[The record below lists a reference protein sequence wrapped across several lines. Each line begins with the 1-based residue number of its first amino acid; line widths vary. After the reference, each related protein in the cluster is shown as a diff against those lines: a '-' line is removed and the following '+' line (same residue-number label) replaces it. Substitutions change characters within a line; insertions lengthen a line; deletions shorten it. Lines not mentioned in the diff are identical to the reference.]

1 MAMNINSFFK
11 KLFSDRK
18 RVLEFFFPIL
28 LIIMG
33 VTAYFIISQRNEGR
47 VSYEADF
54 RDQTFITALN
64 QYRLGNLDRAEL
76 LFERALKET
85 KFKKKKSLTELFLG
99 NIYYKRELYEDA
111 IRHYELAFAYNK
123 RNTHALHNTALA
135 YTRIGNIKE
144 ALSYAQ
150 KAYTMKKDRNINL
163 LLLGNLYFSLG
174 RFEEALSM
182 YKQGSEPAEVF
193 AYNRAVVYAKLG
205 DIDASEGIFQSI
217 ADNRE
222 IRPADSST
230 ALRGLSLIWFGLLKE
245 REGGASTAS
254 IFERALEIFP
264 SNDLVRYNLAV
275 TLLEEQKY
283 EKAAD
288 LLKTVGEETGRKS
301 ELLGYALYKSGRF
314 MEALNHYNKMEKPEN
329 AAEYSYIIGDL
340 YVKLG
345 LLEQS
350 RPFYKKALENPK
362 YEGALINLFRVYVK
376 EGLSEDAKRVC
387 NEFMKAN
394 DEDPLPHILLA
405 DLLFQEGRESEA
417 RSYLGTA
424 VDLSKN
430 EISSLTR
437 IAEVW
442 EKYGHY
448 NNALFLYHRILSI
461 EPGHYEAMV
470 RIAEIYLLTGHKQK
484 ARATLERAREM
495 ISEISE
501 YYRASI
507 LIADSEES
515 QNAISVYKTLIN
527 DFPYRYEAY
536 YNLAILYLET
546 EDYEGTVQIINQCMG
561 NVPDLDS
568 HALSNLHSILGV
580 AHARLGH
587 VLDAEKQ
594 FQEARKLDNTNE
606 IPLINIRRVR
616 SLSR

>member
-1 MAMNINSFFK
+1 MKINSFFK

-18 RVLEFFFPIL
+18 RVLELFLPIL

-33 VTAYFIISQRNEGR
+33 VTAYFIIFQRNEGR

-85 KFKKKKSLTELFLG
+85 KFKKKKSLAELFLG
-99 NIYYKRELYEDA
+99 NIYYKRELYKDA
-111 IRHYELAFAYNK
+111 IRRYELAFAYNK

-150 KAYTMKKDRNINL
+150 KAYTMKKDRDINL
-163 LLLGNLYFSLG
+163 LLLGNIYFSLG
-174 RFEEALSM
+174 KFEEALSM
-182 YKQGSEPAEVF
+182 YKQGSEPADVF

-205 DIDASEGIFQSI
+205 DIDTSAEIFQSI
-217 ADNRE
+217 ADNRV
-222 IRPADSST
+222 SST
-230 ALRGLSLIWFGLLKE
+230 ADSGAAVRGLSLIWLGMLKE

-254 IFERALEIFP
+254 ILERALEIFP

-275 TLLEEQKY
+275 TLLEGEQY
-283 EKAAD
+283 EKAAA
-288 LLKTVGEETGRKS
+288 LLKEVGEVTGRKS
-301 ELLGYALYKSGRF
+301 ELLGYALFKSGRF
-314 MEALNHYNKMEKPEN
+314 MGALNHYNEIEEPEN
-329 AAEYSYIIGDL
+329 AAEHAYITGDL

-345 LLEQS
+345 LLEKS
-350 RPFYKKALENPK
+350 EPFYKKALENPK

-376 EGLSEDAKRVC
+376 EGLYEDAKRVC

-394 DEDPLPHILLA
+394 DKDPLPHILLA
-405 DLLFQEGRESEA
+405 DLLFQERRESEA

-424 VDLSKN
+424 VDLSKD

-461 EPGHYEAMV
+461 EPDHYEAAV
-470 RIAEIYLLTGHKQK
+470 RIAEIYLITGHKQK
-484 ARATLERAREM
+484 ARAALERAREM

-507 LIADSEES
+507 LLADAEES
-515 QNAISVYKTLIN
+515 RNAISIYKTLIN

-536 YNLAILYLET
+536 YNLAVLYVEAD
-546 EDYEGTVQIINQCMG
+546 DYEDSVQIINQCIE
-561 NVPDLDS
+561 NVQDLDS
-568 HALSNLHSILGV
+568 HTLSNLHSILGI
-580 AHARLGH
+580 AQARLGR
-587 VLDAEKQ
+587 VVDAEKQ
-594 FQEARKLDNTNE
+594 FQEARKLDNSNE